1 MADYTPQFQ
10 AVNGL
15 SAGTLYVSSGATF
28 AIGVNVNSLVT
39 TNGVTFGSGTTFM
52 QFVPNTAANG
62 GGLWL
67 RDGILQ
73 VAGSQLGSGFGNF
86 YYNVNTEK
94 HYVYGYQ
101 EISNTNDYQ
110 KTNTPLTI
118 LGGTGQTVP
127 LFSVKR
133 GATAVSYVDQNGILV
148 AASGLSASGGATF
161 AGQVNVTT
169 FKANTV
175 GGSEGGQIDFGL
187 AATGTSLSTGVS
199 IDIYQNKLRF
209 FETGGNNRGAYLD
222 LTNLPSGV
230 GTDLANRATTS
241 PIGITS
247 ASNLYAITYPDGIT
261 SNRSDRT
268 AWYRSFVE
276 TSIDGAGRAVRANR
290 TYFRIQNVQKDT
302 AIKSVRITSAN
313 TGVTGNC
320 YFSIWS
326 CDPDSGF
333 PNTRLYL
340 SASTVV
346 GSGYNTTTVTNASG
360 LVTVPSGKWWLAVT
374 FDSAPTIFCGS
385 AYYYNAYLGA
395 PDYYSGIRFQGAIAD
410 TSTYT
415 VPSAIPASGVTFGF
429 IEYTA
434 GQNYFEGAIGLEW
447 TPV

>member
-1 MADYTPQFQ
+1 MKNYYASDSIYGIRNNLAYYKQLRDLLDAHKTKAASIEFRKKVLDNQRKNNYQMEYDRIRNHLYNDTIIPTTIEALNRRRQKLEHIKNTSIDPSTILQFESTS
-10 AVNGL
+10 GF
-15 SAGTLYVSSGATF
+15 SGA
-28 AIGVNVNSLVT
+28 NL
-39 TNGVTFGSGTTFM
+39 
-52 QFVPNTAANG
+52 FV
-62 GGLWL
+62 
-67 RDGILQ
+67 
-73 VAGSQLGSGFGNF
+73 
-86 YYNVNTEK
+86 
-94 HYVYGYQ
+94 
-101 EISNTNDYQ
+101 
-110 KTNTPLTI
+110 
-118 LGGTGQTVP
+118 
-127 LFSVKR
+127 
-133 GATAVSYVDQNGILV
+133 
-148 AASGLSASGGATF
+148 SGGATF

-187 AATGTSLSTGVS
+187 AATNTSLTGGVA

-247 ASNLYAITYPDGIT
+247 ASNLYAITYPDGVT

-276 TSIDGAGRAVRANR
+276 TIVDGAGRAVRANR
-290 TYFRIQNVQKDT
+290 TYFRIQNVNKDT

-374 FDSAPTIFCGS
+374 FSSTPTIYCGS
-385 AYYYNAYLGA
+385 AYYYQAAYLGA
-395 PDYYSGIRFQGAIAD
+395 PDYYSGYRFQGAIAD